1 MRPDVRV
8 KKETRKRKPA
18 LSTNDSKQSL
28 LTTMTSRKLMKKP
41 EVSPEALTTLR
52 HNAGGR
58 AAAVYSHPVFYQI
71 SKRKRSDFFREIPL
85 LSTYCEYFN
94 YYVLYCPFCWPQ
106 AGFG

>member
-28 LTTMTSRKLMKKP
+28 LTTLTSRKLMKKP

-52 HNAGGR
+52 HPR
-58 AAAVYSHPVFYQI
+58 AAA
-71 SKRKRSDFFREIPL
+71 L
-85 LSTYCEYFN
+85 LSTLILFSIKSAKEKDQIFSVKYHC
-94 YYVLYCPFCWPQ
+94 
-106 AGFG
+106 

>member
-1 MRPDVRV
+1 VRV

-52 HNAGGR
+52 HTR
-58 AAAVYSHPVFYQI
+58 AAL
-71 SKRKRSDFFREIPL
+71 L
-85 LSTYCEYFN
+85 LSTLILFSIKSAKEKDQIFSVKYHC
-94 YYVLYCPFCWPQ
+94 
-106 AGFG
+106 

>member
-28 LTTMTSRKLMKKP
+28 LITMTSRKLMKKP

-52 HNAGGR
+52 HTR
-58 AAAVYSHPVFYQI
+58 AAA
-71 SKRKRSDFFREIPL
+71 L
-85 LSTYCEYFN
+85 LSTLILFSIKSAKEKDQIFSVKYHC
-94 YYVLYCPFCWPQ
+94 
-106 AGFG
+106 

>member
-28 LTTMTSRKLMKKP
+28 LITMTSRKLMKKP

-52 HNAGGR
+52 HLR
-58 AAAVYSHPVFYQI
+58 AAA
-71 SKRKRSDFFREIPL
+71 L
-85 LSTYCEYFN
+85 LSTLILFSIKSAKEKDQIFSVKYHC
-94 YYVLYCPFCWPQ
+94 
-106 AGFG
+106 

>member
-1 MRPDVRV
+1 MCVL

-52 HNAGGR
+52 HPR
-58 AAAVYSHPVFYQI
+58 AAA
-71 SKRKRSDFFREIPL
+71 L
-85 LSTYCEYFN
+85 LSTLILFSIKSAKEKDQIFSVKYHC
-94 YYVLYCPFCWPQ
+94 
-106 AGFG
+106 

>member
-8 KKETRKRKPA
+8 KKENRKRKPA

-52 HNAGGR
+52 HTR
-58 AAAVYSHPVFYQI
+58 AAT
-71 SKRKRSDFFREIPL
+71 L
-85 LSTYCEYFN
+85 LSTLILFSIKSAKEKDQIFSVKYHC
-94 YYVLYCPFCWPQ
+94 
-106 AGFG
+106 

>member
-52 HNAGGR
+52 HTR
-58 AAAVYSHPVFYQI
+58 AAALLLPTLILFSIKSAKEKDQI
-71 SKRKRSDFFREIPL
+71 FSVK
-85 LSTYCEYFN
+85 YHC
-94 YYVLYCPFCWPQ
+94 
-106 AGFG
+106 

>member
-1 MRPDVRV
+1 VL

-52 HNAGGR
+52 HPR
-58 AAAVYSHPVFYQI
+58 AAA
-71 SKRKRSDFFREIPL
+71 L
-85 LSTYCEYFN
+85 LSTLILFSIKSAKEKDQIFSVKYHC
-94 YYVLYCPFCWPQ
+94 
-106 AGFG
+106 